1 MGQTSKGGFKDVRF
15 DGKELEFGRFLPLMV
30 NRQRG
35 RQKVSH
41 FGPQVLRLCDS
52 DAAIS
57 HKH

>member
-1 MGQTSKGGFKDVRF
+1 MGQTGKGGFKDVRF
-15 DGKELEFGRFLPLMV
+15 VWPELKFGRFLRLMV

-52 DAAIS
+52 GPAIS